1 MRTYYIFLKENL
13 SPVFFGWLLTF
24 FSSFGQT
31 FFISLFVPFILD
43 QFHLSK
49 SMFGG
54 YYAVATIIASIFLLQ
69 FGYRVDS
76 RPLRPLTIQ
85 TVFLLFVSSLVLG
98 LAIHPAMVF
107 IALVG
112 LRLGGQGFMS
122 HISLSVMS
130 RYFSADRGKAL
141 SLSAMGY
148 PMGEMIFPLLVGLLL
163 SFLNWHL
170 ALIISAVT
178 LLSVFLVIRKLNLEV
193 LDVHEENVEVSGS
206 EKWGYFRQIVS
217 EKPFWVLIPPVF
229 TFSFI
234 STGIFF
240 FQYVLANEKG
250 WPLEWYAM
258 CFSGYAIV
266 RFLFLLYGGILT
278 DKLSASKLFPFYL
291 LPMALGLLA
300 LAVLPGKI
308 AALVFLLLTGVS
320 AGVSSIVTS
329 AVIAE
334 LYGTARVG
342 QVRSLFSMIMVF
354 STALAPVAIGFLLD
368 HGVTVS
374 QIGFGCATVLGL
386 VTINSFRIRLLPKM
400 EEPFQVL
407 ATAEAESTNK

>member
-1 MRTYYIFLKENL
+1 MRTYYLFLKENL

-31 FFISLFVPFILD
+31 FYISLFVPFILD
-43 QFHLSK
+43 QFHFSK
-49 SMFGG
+49 SVFGG
-54 YYAVATIIASIFLLQ
+54 YYAAATIIASFFLLQ
-69 FGYRVDS
+69 FGHWVDS
-76 RPLRPLTIQ
+76 RPLRPITTQ
-85 TVFLLFVSSLVLG
+85 TVLLLLASCFMLG
-98 LAIHPAMVF
+98 LAIHPVMVF

-130 RYFSADRGKAL
+130 RYFTADRGKAL

-148 PMGEMIFPLLVGLLL
+148 AVGEMVFPLMVGLLL
-163 SFLNWHL
+163 SYWNWHV
-170 ALIISAVT
+170 ALIISAIF
-178 LLSVFLVIRKLNLEV
+178 LLSIFIPIRSLDLEA
-193 LDVHEENVEVSGS
+193 LDVQENTEEVSGRA
-206 EKWGYFRQIVS
+206 KWSYFRQLLS
-217 EKPFWVLIPPVF
+217 EQPFWVLIPPVF
-229 TFSFI
+229 TFSFVT
-234 STGIFF
+234 TGIFF

-250 WPLEWYAM
+250 WPLDWYAL

-278 DKLSASKLFPFYL
+278 DKRSASTLFPFYL
-291 LPMALGLLA
+291 IPMVLGLLA
-300 LAVLPGKI
+300 LAVIPGKI
-308 AALVFLLLTGVS
+308 AALIFLLLTGVA
-320 AGVSSIVTS
+320 AGMSSIVSS

-368 HGVTVS
+368 HGITVS
-374 QIGFGCATVLGL
+374 QIGFGCAALLGL
-386 VTINSFRIRLLPKM
+386 VTINSFRIRLLAKQ
-400 EEPFQVL
+400 QVPV
-407 ATAEAESTNK
+407 